1 MFCPPGLPTVPVM
14 DAQQLIQLTTDTWNA
29 RDQDGYVAAHHEDC
43 EITAPGFVG
52 KGHGGVVEF
61 WTAFMTAFPDNR
73 VLLTRPIIG
82 AGDIGVEE
90 PVLKGTHTGVLVGP
104 DGSEIAPTGRQIS
117 LGGAGIHTVRDGR
130 IVSSRFYYD
139 TLELLTQLGV
149 AAG

>member
-1 MFCPPGLPTVPVM
+1 M
-14 DAQQLIQLTTDTWNA
+14 DAAHLIQLTTDTWND
-29 RDQDGYVAAHHEDC
+29 RDLDGYLAAYHHDC

-52 KGHGGVVEF
+52 KGHQGVTEF

-73 VLLTRPIIG
+73 VLLPHPIIG

-90 PVLKGTHTGVLVGP
+90 PVLEGTHTGVLAGA
-104 DGSEIAPTGRQIS
+104 DGSEIPPTGRRIS
-117 LGGAGIHTVRDGR
+117 VPAAGVHTARDGR